1 MTGISI
7 AGVGVA
13 LVMLAIA
20 VFARAPKRRGKPK
33 RAERWEKAEIVRQL
47 LALSELE
54 NRRAAATASS
64 LRFCAPR
71 STLGIRPSHANLKA
85 TAKSALPSRPKT
97 S

>member
-7 AGVGVA
+7 AGLGIA
-13 LVMLAIA
+13 LAILAIA
-20 VFARAPKRRGKPK
+20 VFTRAQKRAGKPK

-54 NRRAAATASS
+54 NRRTAATSS
-64 LRFCAPR
+64 TRFVTPTPR
-71 STLGIRPSHANLKA
+71 LGIRPSHANLKT
-85 TAKSALPSRPKT
+85 TAKSALPSHPKT